1 MHRSQPALPLRGG
14 ALVTNQRPP
23 QRDGSLLRVLAVPDP
38 SARSRVGGRGRR
50 SRCPPVAPPNP
61 IASTTPLIGRRQRLS
76 RRRRR
81 RATAIVDDR
90 PSPGM
95 PPRCQ
100 RASITFRSVTR
111 RRARA
116 RAVVPTTQGRT
127 GRVRRRPA
135 RASPLPLL
143 NGADRGGFAA
153 ASMHRSEPAL
163 PLRGG
168 ALVTNQRPPQRDGSL
183 LRVPAVPVPSARSWV
198 GGRRRRRRCPPV
210 ALPNPIASTTPLIGR
225 RQRLSRR
232 RRKRNS
238 AVVEDRP
245 SSGMPRDAIARP
257 SLSGASPVAV
267 PVPAPASPRQGDER
281 AACADA
287 RHGRRPSPSSTGPTV
302 AALPP
307 QARIAASRPTP
318 SGAECWSPISARPRG
333 SARCHACRR
342 CRLRRLDLGS
352 GEEDS
357 DADVRPSRR
366 RMRSRRR
373 RP

>member
-1 MHRSQPALPLRGG
+1 MGVAPRPLLNVADRRGFADASMHRSQPALPLRGG

-95 PPRCQ
+95 PPRCH
-100 RASITFRSVTR
+100 RASIPFRVVTR

-116 RAVVPTTQGRT
+116 RAGVPTTRGRT

-143 NGADRGGFAA
+143 TGADRGGSAA
-153 ASMHRSEPAL
+153 PSTHRCEPSH

-168 ALVTNQRPPQRDGSL
+168 VLVSNQRPPKRVGSL
-183 LRVPAVPVPSARSWV
+183 PRVPAVPVTSARSWV
-198 GGRRRRRRCPPV
+198 GGRGQRRRCPPV
-210 ALPNPIASTTPLIGR
+210 APPNAIASTTPLIGR
-225 RQRLSRR
+225 CQRLSRR
-232 RRKRNS
+232 CRRR
-238 AVVEDRP
+238 AVIAVGVGVPDG
-245 SSGMPRDAIARP
+245 SS
-257 SLSGASPVAV
+257 SLSQRPPLCLALASLSASSLSRVA
-267 PVPAPASPRQGDER
+267 RY
-281 AACADA
+281 
-287 RHGRRPSPSSTGPTV
+287 
-302 AALPP
+302 
-307 QARIAASRPTP
+307 
-318 SGAECWSPISARPRG
+318 
-333 SARCHACRR
+333 
-342 CRLRRLDLGS
+342 
-352 GEEDS
+352 
-357 DADVRPSRR
+357 
-366 RMRSRRR
+366 
-373 RP
+373 